1 MMHGL
6 MAHSSAVRRMP
17 MLWCAVALLL
27 VSLASPSVTGQQ
39 ERSAPACRPDGP
51 VATIPE
57 LPEASGIAV
66 SRRVPGRLWAHND
79 SGQPILFALDARG
92 SVTGRLL
99 LSGAAVEDWEAV
111 AVGPC
116 PTGSCI
122 YVADIGDNDA
132 QRKRITIYRLPD
144 PSGAETSAPVK
155 DVFHAT
161 YPDGAH
167 DAETLLITPAG
178 DLLIVTK
185 GDTGAVALYRFPR
198 ELRPGATHQLER
210 VGKPRGP
217 GKPGNSERI
226 TDGAV
231 SADGQ
236 WVVLRTGQSL
246 TFHRT
251 SELIAGNWSEVRRVD
266 LEAVGETQGEGV
278 ALGADHTVFLA
289 GEGGGKSQPGTFARF
304 TCAANP

>member
-6 MAHSSAVRRMP
+6 LADSLEVRP
-17 MLWCAVALLL
+17 IPLLWCVIALMLG
-27 VSLASPSVTGQQ
+27 SLAPTSVRAQQ
-39 ERSAPACRPDGP
+39 QRSAPSCRPDGP

-66 SRRVPGRLWAHND
+66 SLRVPGRLWAHND

-92 SVTGRLL
+92 SVTGRVR
-99 LSGAAVEDWEAV
+99 LSGVAVEDWEAL

-132 QRKRITIYRLPD
+132 QRKRITIYRLPE
-144 PSGAETSAPVK
+144 PSRAETSAAVK

-167 DAETLLITPAG
+167 DAEALLITPSG
-178 DLLIVTK
+178 ELLIVTK

-198 ELRPGATHQLER
+198 ELRAGAAHQLER

-217 GKPGNSERI
+217 GKPGDAERI

-251 SELIAGNWSEVRRVD
+251 AELMAGNWNEVRRVD
-266 LEAVGETQGEGV
+266 LKALGEAQGEGV
-278 ALGADHTVFLA
+278 ALGADDTVFLT

-304 TCAANP
+304 TCTANP

>member
-1 MMHGL
+1 
-6 MAHSSAVRRMP
+6 MP
-17 MLWCAVALLL
+17 LLWCMVALMFG
-27 VSLASPSVTGQQ
+27 SLSSTSTKAEQQ
-39 ERSAPACRPDGP
+39 RSAPSCRPDGP

-92 SVTGRLL
+92 AVTGRLR
-99 LSGAAVEDWEAV
+99 LSGAEVEDWEAV

-132 QRKRITIYRLPD
+132 RRQRITIYRVPE
-144 PSGAETSAPVK
+144 PAGAETSAAVK
-155 DVFHAT
+155 DAFHAT

-167 DAETLLITPAG
+167 DAEALLITPAG

-185 GDTGAVALYRFPR
+185 GDTGAVAMYRFPR
-198 ELRPGATHQLER
+198 ELKPGATHQLER
-210 VGKPRGP
+210 IGKPRGS
-217 GKPGNSERI
+217 GKPGGGERI

-251 SELIAGNWSEVRRVD
+251 AELMAGNWSEVRRVD
-266 LEAVGETQGEGV
+266 LKAVGETQGEAV
-278 ALGADHTVFLA
+278 ALGANDTVFLA

-304 TCAANP
+304 TCTANP

>member
-6 MAHSSAVRRMP
+6 VGYSSLPARVRV
-17 MLWCAVALLL
+17 LWCVVALALG
-27 VSLASPSVTGQQ
+27 SGASTSVAGQQ
-39 ERSAPACRPDGP
+39 QGSAPTCRPDGP

-57 LPEASGIAV
+57 LAEASGIAV
-66 SRRVPGRLWAHND
+66 SHRVPGRLWAHND

-92 SVTGRLL
+92 NVTGRLR
-99 LSGAAVEDWEAV
+99 LSGAEVEDWEAV

-132 QRKRITIYRLPD
+132 RRKRITIYRLPE
-144 PSGAETSAPVK
+144 PSGAETSAAVK

-167 DAETLLITPAG
+167 DAEALLITPAG

-185 GDTGAVALYRFPR
+185 GDTAAVALYRFPR
-198 ELRPGATHQLER
+198 ELRSGAIHRLER
-210 VGKPRGP
+210 VGKPREP
-217 GKPGNSERI
+217 GKPGENERI

-231 SADGQ
+231 SADG
-236 WVVLRTGQSL
+236 R
-246 TFHRT
+246 
-251 SELIAGNWSEVRRVD
+251 
-266 LEAVGETQGEGV
+266 
-278 ALGADHTVFLA
+278 
-289 GEGGGKSQPGTFARF
+289 
-304 TCAANP
+304 